1 MQSVLSDVLKKEKK
15 IKNLKK
21 LIYILLL
28 QFLIKD

>member
-21 LIYILLL
+21 LIYILLS